1 MKKDILRY
9 FIDYCKDSSGNFD
22 VEMFVNV
29 LDKGFVITNDKDEF
43 EKPVDDIY
51 VLGRTEMFSKITIFY
66 DFENLEERETYNGF
80 QNPGLTQLQI
90 LLGDDYSL
98 ITQNGLVELVTGN
111 SKFINYPELFTIT
124 EIEFEDELVNGLP
137 IIDKVV
143 VISYDAQYNN
153 IIISSIETFLKY
165 AESRGPVLPSN
176 LKYSI
181 TGEPEVTE
189 NGGGGGAEPA

>member
-29 LDKGFVITNDKDEF
+29 LDRGFVITNDKDEF

-51 VLGRTEMFSKITIFY
+51 VLGRTEQFNKITVLY
-66 DFENLEERETYNGF
+66 GFENFEERETDNGF
-80 QNPGLTQLQI
+80 QNPGLAQLQT
-90 LLGDDYSL
+90 LLGDDYSI

-124 EIEFEDELVNGLP
+124 ESELP

-143 VISYDAQYNN
+143 VINYDTQYNN
-153 IIISSIETFLKY
+153 IIISSIDTFLGY
-165 AESRGPVLPSN
+165 AEAAGPVLPSN

-181 TGEPEVTE
+181 IGEPL
-189 NGGGGGAEPA
+189 AQPA

>member
-22 VEMFVNV
+22 IEMFVNV
-29 LDKGFVITNDKDEF
+29 LVKGFVITNDKDEF

-51 VLGRTEMFSKITIFY
+51 VLGRTEEFNKITSTFLY
-66 DFENLEERETYNGF
+66 DFENFEERETDNGF
-80 QNPGLTQLQI
+80 ENPGLTQLQT
-90 LLGDDYSL
+90 LLGDDYL
-98 ITQNGLVELVTGN
+98 IITQNGLVELVTGN

-124 EIEFEDELVNGLP
+124 ESELP

-143 VISYDAQYNN
+143 VINYDTQYNN

-165 AESRGPVLPSN
+165 AEAVQLVLPP
-176 LKYSI
+176 LIKYSI
-181 TGEPEVTE
+181 TGEPEVGTL
-189 NGGGGGAEPA
+189 PA

>member
-51 VLGRTEMFSKITIFY
+51 VLGRTEEFSKITVLY
-66 DFENLEERETYNGF
+66 DFENFEERETDNGF
-80 QNPGLTQLQI
+80 QNPGLTQLQT
-90 LLGDDYSL
+90 LLGDDYS
-98 ITQNGLVELVTGN
+98 IIDEFGLVELVTGN

-137 IIDKVV
+137 IIDRVV
-143 VISYDAQYNN
+143 VINYDAQYNN
-153 IIISSIETFLKY
+153 IIISSIETFLRY
-165 AESRGPVLPSN
+165 AEAVQLVLPSN
-176 LKYSI
+176 LKYSV
-181 TGEPEVTE
+181 TGEPEVTDQ
-189 NGGGGGAEPA
+189 GGFPSPP